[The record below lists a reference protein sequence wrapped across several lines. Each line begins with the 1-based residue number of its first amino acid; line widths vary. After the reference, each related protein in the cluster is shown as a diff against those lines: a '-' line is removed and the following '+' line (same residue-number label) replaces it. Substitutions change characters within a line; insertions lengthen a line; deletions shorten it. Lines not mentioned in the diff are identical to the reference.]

1 MKQIYRLL
9 GILMLAVCAV
19 GFTSCGSDE
28 PEPAP
33 GPEQNPDVVYI
44 TNGSSYTLND
54 FVVYFTNSK
63 GELITRENKG
73 TLKAGG
79 HTDADIPQGAEYYYM
94 ATTLM
99 GSRFFSPDYKVSLTS
114 ITLTDAT
121 VGEWRTN

>member
-9 GILMLAVCAV
+9 GILLLAVCAV
-19 GFTSCGSDE
+19 GFT
-28 PEPAP
+28 